1 MTEQQ
6 KLDVSC
12 TNDMTFNKLLQEFIE
27 SHSELF
33 LVFLGILIFFPIRDV
48 IMPHF
53 IGKLYNSIK
62 SGKGAALYI
71 GIIIG
76 IVVLAQV
83 VHVISA
89 YIDIKIHP
97 ELYKFIREKIMA
109 HVFKI
114 KETNYSD
121 IDLGDLISKVIKL
134 PSIMHHHIEL
144 IRWEII
150 PEAVTILAILIYVL
164 FLDWKLGL
172 PLALV
177 IAIFLGTLTYS
188 LDVCSADAFKRDEKF
203 SLIMSNVNDVI
214 KNMLTVMSFDKVD
227 AEFARMDEIHKEYAG
242 YTEKTMSCS
251 LISKAFTIPSM
262 LVFIIFACYYSFNQV
277 KSGAMSGG
285 SAVTLLILLFV
296 IMNKTFSLLGNWQDV
311 IMRAG
316 IIENGLRTFDE
327 CKTERV
333 PYSKAAHSTTG
344 ISFQDVDFSYV
355 SADMQRPVLAGFN
368 LDLAMNKTTLIMGEI
383 GSGKSTVISLLMK
396 FQSPQAGD
404 IFIKGVPYSTIDTKE
419 LRRRISYIPQ
429 SPILLNRSVYENIVY
444 GLTPEPSKED
454 VIALMNKMQLQE
466 FLARL
471 PKGLDTSV
479 GLHGSKLSGGQ
490 RQIVW
495 VLKTL
500 LSKPEIIIMD
510 EPTAAVD
517 EGTKSIIQSLLS
529 KLMKD
534 KTVIMITHDPF
545 LMKYANRIVTME
557 HGVIVKDIKP

>member
-1 MTEQQ
+1 M
-6 KLDVSC
+6 LDVYC
-12 TNDMTFNKLLQEFIE
+12 NNDMTFNRLLFEFIE

-33 LVFLGILIFFPIRDV
+33 LGYLGILLFFPIRDV

-62 SGKGAALYI
+62 GGKESALYI
-71 GIIIG
+71 GIIVC
-76 IVVLAQV
+76 IVVVAQL
-83 VHVISA
+83 VHIASA
-89 YIDIKIHP
+89 YIDIKLHP
-97 ELYKFIREKIMA
+97 ELYKFIREKIMS
-109 HVFKI
+109 HVFET

-121 IDLGDLISKVIKL
+121 VDIGDLISKVIKL

-150 PEAVTILAILIYVL
+150 PEGLTILAILAYVL
-164 FLDWKLGL
+164 YLDWKLGL

-188 LDVCSADAFKRDEKF
+188 LDVCSADALKRDEKF
-203 SLIMSNVNDVI
+203 SLIMSNINDVL

-242 YTEKTMSCS
+242 YTENTLSCS
-251 LISKAFTIPSM
+251 LMSKGITIPCM
-262 LVFIIFACYYSFNQV
+262 LAFIVFACYYSFKQV
-277 KSGAMSGG
+277 KSGTMTGG

-296 IMNKTFSLLGNWQDV
+296 IMNKMFSLLGNWQDV
-311 IMRAG
+311 ILRSG
-316 IIENGLRTFDE
+316 IIENGLRTFDI
-327 CKTERV
+327 CKTARV
-333 PYSKAAHSTTG
+333 PYSKAARTTTG

-355 SADMQRPVLAGFN
+355 SADMQRPVFSQFN
-368 LDLAMNKTTLIMGEI
+368 LDLKMNETTLIMGEI
-383 GSGKSTVISLLMK
+383 GSGKSTLISLLMK
-396 FQSPQAGD
+396 FQSPQTGEL
-404 IFIKGVPYSTIDTKE
+404 FLKGAPYSTLDTKE

-429 SPILLNRSVYENIVY
+429 TPILLNRSVYENIVY
-444 GLTPEPSKED
+444 GVTPEPSREE
-454 VIALMNKMQLQE
+454 VVTLMKKMQLDE
-466 FLARL
+466 FLSHL

-517 EGTKSIIQSLLS
+517 ETTKSVIQSLLTQS
-529 KLMKD
+529 MKG
-534 KTVIMITHDPF
+534 KTVIMITHDPY
-545 LMKYANRIVTME
+545 LMKYANRVITME
-557 HGVIVKDIKP
+557 HGTIIKDTRRG